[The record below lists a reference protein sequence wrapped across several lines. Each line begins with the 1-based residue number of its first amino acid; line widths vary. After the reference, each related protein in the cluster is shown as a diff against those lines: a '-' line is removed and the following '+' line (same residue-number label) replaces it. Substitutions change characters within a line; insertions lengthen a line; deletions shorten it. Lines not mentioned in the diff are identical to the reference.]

1 MYTQV
6 LDSAAQEQQY
16 KSLVME
22 LRCPKCQNQAIG
34 SSDAPIANDMR
45 AKVYEFVRQGQDNE
59 QIIGWLEQRYGE
71 YIRYKP
77 SFGGSTLWLWLLP
90 PGLLILGAIV
100 GARVLTRKR
109 ALTAEDRAEADQ
121 LLGIDRG

>member
-1 MYTQV
+1 
-6 LDSAAQEQQY
+6 
-16 KSLVME
+16 
-22 LRCPKCQNQAIG
+22 
-34 SSDAPIANDMR
+34 MR
-45 AKVYEFVRQGQDNE
+45 AKVYEFVSDGQNNE

-90 PGLLILGAIV
+90 PWLLILGAIV